1 MWPAIVLLLAL
12 GLILAAGAVGLS
24 KSKDIQTTI
33 ETVGCSV
40 AIVLDDIINGNTTS
54 TGHFFIGIRT
64 LAKKI
69 DTIKNSLT
77 SVQTQFASLGGTITA
92 YNTAYTVA
100 SSSIDLIPSNTAGA
114 RAPATNYGSPMDG
127 TAGITNLASTFPTDL
142 GSTSAGDAGTPIYN
156 AYVGLASIHTSISQ
170 TLSQVSSI
178 QGLPTATF
186 NTALDQVK
194 TIVADIAGKLEGGDS
209 TFYSIYSQVNP
220 FFPMILTGTT
230 GVYAGLIGISCL
242 GMLATLLLIV
252 CNLYKCRYMLYF
264 TCCILILVG
273 IISLFVAILIS
284 ALIPIMYFTCDF
296 TTSTFSSA
304 ANFNS
309 KYSFI

>member
-1 MWPAIVLLLAL
+1 M

-77 SVQTQFASLGGTITA
+77 SVQTQFTSLGGTITA
-92 YNTAYTVA
+92 YNNAYTA
-100 SSSIDLIPSNTAGA
+100 ATSSIDLVPSNTAGA

-127 TAGITNLASTFPTDL
+127 TAAITNLASTFPTDL

-156 AYVGLASIHTSISQ
+156 AYVGLASIHTPISQ

-178 QGLPTATF
+178 QTLPTATF

-194 TIVADIAGKLEGGDS
+194 TIVADIAGKLEGGD
-209 TFYSIYSQVNP
+209 
-220 FFPMILTGTT
+220 
-230 GVYAGLIGISCL
+230 
-242 GMLATLLLIV
+242 
-252 CNLYKCRYMLYF
+252 
-264 TCCILILVG
+264 
-273 IISLFVAILIS
+273 
-284 ALIPIMYFTCDF
+284 
-296 TTSTFSSA
+296 
-304 ANFNS
+304 
-309 KYSFI
+309 